1 MTIAT
6 TIGGAIGTTGAYA
19 KHAALRTVSGSGS
32 FAADVWNAT
41 TTSYAAKDAELA
53 ERRAEIAAARQ
64 GAAAVLTPPVRKQR
78 KLATAG

>member
-53 ERRAEIAAARQ
+53 ARRAEIAAARE
-64 GAAAVLTPPVRKQR
+64 GAAVALTPPVRKQR